1 MADSPL
7 MAKKEPRENKP
18 MIKTTLRL
26 SQDLW
31 RQARVRALDERVSFQ
46 DIVERAL
53 TKYLKEASTT
63 RGGSR

>member
-1 MADSPL
+1 MAHSPF
-7 MAKKEPRENKP
+7 MAKKEPRENEP

-53 TKYLKEASTT
+53 AKYLKDAPTT